1 LRDGKLVYLMQRF
14 VIEGATAQL
23 IGQELVRAFN
33 EYCGAATT
41 A

>member
-1 LRDGKLVYLMQRF
+1 MQRF

-23 IGQELVRAFN
+23 IGQELMRAFN